1 MVKGCDRFPDLKK
14 WFGHQPENWELQATS
29 TEYYYTRTAA
39 IIAMSATT
47 YVQNILYLNSQ
58 VFKSI

>member
-14 WFGHQPENWELQATS
+14 WFGHQPEKWELQATS

-39 IIAMSATT
+39 IIAMSGKIM
-47 YVQNILYLNSQ
+47 YKIFFYLNSQ
-58 VFKSI
+58 VFKTI